1 MLMKIRNIN
10 EKSLWP
16 ILECVRSCNQICL
29 SLTQGKL
36 RARQKQLDI
45 GKNTLGFKKLIEQKL
60 TGSQLQDIIRYVL

>member
-1 MLMKIRNIN
+1 MLMKIVILT
-10 EKSLWP
+10 KSLFDP
-16 ILECVRSCNQICL
+16 YYECVRSCNQICL